1 MQTQA
6 RTFEQQELIAAA
18 EKELRDAR
26 KNAGNGFYEIVCA
39 LAIMVMKR
47 DARWGVGAE
56 NH

>member
-47 DARWGVGAE
+47 DARWGEVK
-56 NH
+56 